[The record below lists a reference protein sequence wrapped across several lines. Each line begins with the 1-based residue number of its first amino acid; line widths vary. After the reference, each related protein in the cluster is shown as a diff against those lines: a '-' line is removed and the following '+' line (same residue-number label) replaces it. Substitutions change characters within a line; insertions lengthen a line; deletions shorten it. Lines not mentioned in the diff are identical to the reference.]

1 MPALFFQIMTISRQ
15 GLIVVLGWMVW
26 NNSDDSTELNSDVLG
41 NNRYQKGLKHKGLGP
56 CSIPSIYCV
65 MYY

>member
-41 NNRYQKGLKHKGLGP
+41 TDIKRDLNIKD
-56 CSIPSIYCV
+56 
-65 MYY
+65 